1 MKLRVPY
8 PELDAVC
15 PDTQDFSESK
25 EAGLI
30 LTSISEHQ
38 DFAGKWGFEVL
49 TNKWICLARFVYCSE
64 IDARRAL
71 HEFAW
76 LMEII
81 AVNTRAI

>member
-1 MKLRVPY
+1 MKLRAPH
-8 PELDAVC
+8 PELDALR
-15 PDTQDFSESK
+15 PDIQNFSKSK

-71 HEFAW
+71 DEFAW
-76 LMEII
+76 VMEII